1 MDDLL
6 VGGNNWKVYVSEFDL
21 REGKMATT
29 VTAPM
34 VGKVLEVQCKVGD
47 RVQEDD
53 VIILL
58 EAMKM
63 EIPVMA
69 PASGVV
75 KEIRVAT
82 GATVEADTVLAII
95 E

>member
-1 MDDLL
+1 
-6 VGGNNWKVYVSEFDL
+6 
-21 REGKMATT
+21 MAEQ

-47 RVQEDD
+47 KVEEDQ
-53 VIILL
+53 VILLL

-63 EIPVMA
+63 EIPVVSPIA
-69 PASGVV
+69 GVV
-75 KEIRVAT
+75 KELKVAP
-82 GATVEADTVLAII
+82 GDTVESDTVLAVI

>member
-1 MDDLL
+1 
-6 VGGNNWKVYVSEFDL
+6 
-21 REGKMATT
+21 MATT

-47 RVQEDD
+47 KVQEDD
-53 VIILL
+53 IIILL

-63 EIPVMA
+63 EIPVVA
-69 PASGVV
+69 PVSGVV
-75 KEIRVAT
+75 KEIKVAT
-82 GATVEADTVLAII
+82 GATVEADSVLAII